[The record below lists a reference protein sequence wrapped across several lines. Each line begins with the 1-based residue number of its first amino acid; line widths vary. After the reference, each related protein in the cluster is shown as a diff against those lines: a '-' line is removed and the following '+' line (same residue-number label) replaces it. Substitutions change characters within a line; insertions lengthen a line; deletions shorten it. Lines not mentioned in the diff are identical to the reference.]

1 MLPVGPGVSHSLP
14 PASVSLAGRTGILK
28 TPSLGER
35 VDRDSRFSSNDS
47 KVVLN
52 KYVLFFWFHPVT
64 AHPRTRLTLGAL
76 FHSPSQPWSAPIW
89 PGGRRLGAQQ
99 SKYNRVTV
107 QMQLQDR
114 LPYFPLNL
122 DSRRPP
128 APPLHTDILSS
139 RFHQPAFSLTL
150 PPTLT
155 ITLLPAEAL
164 TQEPPVAEAS
174 LLVPS

>member
-28 TPSLGER
+28 TPSRGER

-52 KYVLFFWFHPVT
+52 KFALFFWLHPVT

-99 SKYNRVTV
+99 SKYNRVAV

-128 APPLHTDILSS
+128 APPTHRHSELQI
-139 RFHQPAFSLTL
+139 
-150 PPTLT
+150 PP
-155 ITLLPAEAL
+155 
-164 TQEPPVAEAS
+164 AS
-174 LLVPS
+174 LFSDTATHPNHHPPPSRSPYSRATCR